1 MAVLFCEPAWLEC
14 AVRERLYR
22 SPRVGRATVISRDW
36 MFRDLT
42 RAALV
47 LLVLLAWPPGSG
59 PALGQAAREKVA
71 AIDVQRI
78 YREAEAAKAFREQID
93 KQRTIEEDQ
102 FRARQKALLE
112 ADRELRRQQT
122 ILSKEA
128 LAQKGQEL
136 TKKVQA
142 LQRDVRNH
150 NKALKDRLAEGI
162 NEVQNVL
169 ITVVREIAAE
179 RDLDLVIT
187 AGSVV
192 LQNPELDIT
201 EEAMAR
207 LNAKLPRVSL
217 GKP

>member
-1 MAVLFCEPAWLEC
+1 ML
-14 AVRERLYR
+14 
-22 SPRVGRATVISRDW
+22 
-36 MFRDLT
+36 RDLT

-47 LLVLLAWPPGSG
+47 LLVLLALPPGG
-59 PALGQAAREKVA
+59 VPALGQTAREKVA

-78 YREAEAAKAFREQID
+78 YREAEAAKAFREQMD
-93 KQRTIEEDQ
+93 KHRTAEEDQ
-102 FRARQKALLE
+102 FRTREKALLE

-128 LAQKGQEL
+128 LTQKGQEL

-142 LQRDVRNH
+142 LQRDVQNH
-150 NKALKDRLAEGI
+150 NKTLKDKLARGI

-169 ITVVREIAAE
+169 IAVVREIAAE